1 MADHPI
7 HPPPTSGD
15 PFKVD
20 FDPPAHCR
28 LRFEGGVMTVT
39 PGPASDR
46 ESFNWPHPNLED
58 FLKDQN
64 MMFALISD
72 GPLYVLE
79 YKFDL

>member
-1 MADHPI
+1 
-7 HPPPTSGD
+7 
-15 PFKVD
+15 
-20 FDPPAHCR
+20 
-28 LRFEGGVMTVT
+28 MTVT

-46 ESFNWPHPNLED
+46 ESFSWPHPNLED